1 MRQYFLHN
9 VGANNFLKHLK
20 LLQSSVIFFYI
31 ALEILLQKGHG
42 LSHNYSINIGVQLLS
57 KYDLT
62 TVEGKKQ
69 AYSDYCWHDHA
80 FLRKNFQ
87 NAHEISKGVWRS
99 NQPSPEQLAVWKE
112 KGIKTIINLRGDI
125 DSSFTALE
133 KDACQK
139 LGLKLLFFK
148 VESRGAP
155 NPVIMRDLV
164 KAFETAEYPILLHCK
179 SGADRAG
186 LASSL
191 YKYLIDKVSIQEAK
205 KQLSFKYLHVSAGK
219 TGILGHFWNKFEK
232 AHIESGIEFWDWVDN
247 VYQRDKL
254 FDDFKPTPVG
264 SWITDN
270 LLKRE

>member
-9 VGANNFLKHLK
+9 VGTYNLFEHLK

-31 ALEILLQKGHG
+31 ALELVLQKGHG
-42 LSHNYSINIGVQLLS
+42 LSHNYSINIGVPLLS

-62 TVEGKKQ
+62 TEQGRKQ

-80 FLRKNFQ
+80 FLRKKFQ

-133 KDACQK
+133 KDACEK

-155 NPVIMRDLV
+155 NPIIMRDLV

-191 YKYLIDKVSIQEAK
+191 YKYLIDKSSIADAK

-232 AHIESGIEFWDWVDN
+232 AHNESGIEFWDWVDN
-247 VYQRDKL
+247 IYQRDKL